1 LNYSNNS
8 PLGKQHKSPHIH
20 AVYQGYEVVVGIPEG
35 NVLDGSIPSNKM
47 KLLSA
52 WIELHKDELI
62 ADWDLSVQGQHPYR
76 IDPLK

>member
-1 LNYSNNS
+1 M
-8 PLGKQHKSPHIH
+8 
-20 AVYQGYEVVVGIPEG
+20 GIPEG
-35 NVLDGSIPSNKM
+35 NVLDGSIPANKM

-62 ADWDLSVQGQHPYR
+62 ADWDLSVHGQHPYR